1 MSDLITEQEQPAVS
15 TTGGGDTQNTGLLKD
30 ETFQAI
36 YNAFQ
41 LGWRL
46 YELKSR
52 VLLASFDLELQALQ
66 NAGSQPP
73 QPANQNPLLAFIDDL
88 FKQAQPVNAPP
99 LPLDDPT
106 LLDKDTPVLPEAA
119 SENDWLRSVWRALFK
134 QIAGLHVKCKL
145 EEAGETDQANS
156 ALYGYP
162 STQEAKQNYPYLY
175 FQYDNIEYPKLGMP
189 TTVDENIF
197 SLPDLVY
204 RALNC
209 LILLYTDPQETLSPE
224 TVKANQR
231 RLLDAF
237 NPSLDDLNASKL
249 LEKLLNGLLTKLL
262 VTWDN
267 YVREHLYNGGVIEND
282 AIELVAYEAG
292 RSMGS
297 LPWGIS
303 VRTAVLESMLSSK
316 SASAADAQTTELYK
330 QQLSAVWQDV
340 FDQRNIV
347 HIQHQISAL
356 GQAMDDAYYNVIPG
370 AQRPGASKSNDT
382 AVDEAQLPPQLPT
395 RSIRA
400 IRHSLD
406 YWLRSIQ
413 WLAQPEVQQVI
424 RAGDKSTGTQ
434 SILTVDLARDLRV
447 ALIQQGDVWHS
458 LMTYEQNLSNF
469 TAEYVTLNILNDFIV
484 DLEKAVKKR
493 ASSDMPI
500 FIGIGA
506 VALVFILIAIGTS
519 VFSTGSAATQPAI
532 IAFIVAALAAG
543 GRVVM
548 SWVTKLRGI
557 FGASGSAISDTLER
571 GYKQLLVEFGD
582 LNYNVAISSAL
593 VAFFIEDANVF
604 FKGPAS
610 LQVVVNDAYSFLT
623 EIVWTAQDR
632 AQEIDRVAVAAFGP
646 LGALVGEQ
654 LGTSGQGG
662 LSNKH
667 KDQSRNSV

>member
-1 MSDLITEQEQPAVS
+1 MSDSMTEQEQPAAS
-15 TTGGGDTQNTGLLKD
+15 NNGGGDKQTTGLLKD

-41 LGWRL
+41 LGWSL

-52 VLLASFDLELQALQ
+52 VLLASFDVELQAPQ

-73 QPANQNPLLAFIDDL
+73 QPDNQNPLLAFIDDL

-99 LPLDDPT
+99 LPFDDPA
-106 LLDKDTPVLPEAA
+106 LLDKDKPVLPEAA

-134 QIAGLHVKCKL
+134 EIADLHVKCKL
-145 EEAGETDQANS
+145 EGAGENDQDNS

-162 STQEAKQNYPYLY
+162 STEGAKQDYPYLY
-175 FQYDNIEYPKLGMP
+175 FQYNNNEYPQLGMP

-224 TVKANQR
+224 IVKGYQR
-231 RLLDAF
+231 QLLDTF

-249 LEKLLNGLLTKLL
+249 LEKLLSGLVAKLL

-267 YVREHLYNGGVIEND
+267 YVREHLYSGGIIKND
-282 AIELVAYEAG
+282 EIELVAYEAG

-297 LPWGIS
+297 LQWGIS
-303 VRTAVLESMLSSK
+303 VRTVVLENMLSSK

-340 FDQRNIV
+340 FNQRNIV

-370 AQRPGASKSNDT
+370 AQRPGASKSND
-382 AVDEAQLPPQLPT
+382 AVVDDAQLPPQLPT
-395 RSIRA
+395 RSIHA

-413 WLAQPEVQQVI
+413 WLAQPEVQQAI
-424 RAGDKSTGTQ
+424 RAVDNKSTGTQ
-434 SILTVDLARDLRV
+434 SILTLDLARDLRV

-469 TAEYVTLNILNDFIV
+469 TAEYVTLNILNDFIAA
-484 DLEKAVKKR
+484 LERAMKTR
-493 ASSDMPI
+493 ASSDKWI

-519 VFSTGSAATQPAI
+519 VFSTGSAGTQPAI

-543 GRVVM
+543 GRVAM

-557 FGASGSAISDTLER
+557 FGASGSAISDALER

-593 VAFFIEDANVF
+593 VGFFIVDANVLWQ
-604 FKGPAS
+604 KPAS

-623 EIVWTAQDR
+623 EIIWTAQDR

-662 LSNKH
+662 AK
-667 KDQSRNSV
+667 Q